1 MVGVD
6 GAFEGFSRLKKEDSR
21 ARQEVLEKEFPG
33 GWIAHVG
40 DSCGV

>member
-6 GAFEGFSRLKKEDSR
+6 GSLKGFSRLKKEDSR
-21 ARQEVLEKEFPG
+21 ARQEILEEEFPG

-40 DSCGV
+40 DSWGV